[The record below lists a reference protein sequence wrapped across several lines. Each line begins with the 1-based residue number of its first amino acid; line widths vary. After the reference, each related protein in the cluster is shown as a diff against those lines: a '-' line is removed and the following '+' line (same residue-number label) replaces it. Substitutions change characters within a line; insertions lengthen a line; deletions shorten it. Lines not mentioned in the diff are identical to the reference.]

1 MRTPPGASV
10 PGRRCYA
17 AASHCASTQGEDMD
31 PYSPHVA
38 DRPLIEADLGE
49 NGGQVAFASVEE
61 AREWIEREIDAWEQF
76 QGRLLD
82 PPILAS
88 HFGISDPIERNV
100 LEHVL
105 ERQLKLPLEIRDS
118 LAEVPPAG
126 VGDQSGAVQRI
137 QEIQA
142 LFQRYADH
150 HSLYSKSEVGK
161 EVTLFSP
168 PGHGPLMVVG
178 RLAGILGIPVEEIAR
193 LLVPDKESPL
203 ERNRFVL
210 IWSGY
215 AAGMML
221 DAVRRSDFEKH
232 LTRLREGLRTVDDMV
247 AEAKH
252 RSTEVVGFCKSAEDE
267 FRTFRKS
274 AEDEW
279 TGLRTTF
286 EEQLRLEAPATYWR
300 DQARRTFAFSMWALA
315 VFAVLAAAVIGSVV
329 SYGPDFLGRL
339 AAIENIGNVTTLAVI
354 SLPAFTVLWGLRH
367 VARMFVTNLER
378 SSDAKMRET
387 MTTTFLALSKEGSVD
402 VGAKERLMVL
412 EALFRQPAPAGT
424 DDGRFGGALEV
435 LTRPDSKG

>member
-1 MRTPPGASV
+1 
-10 PGRRCYA
+10 
-17 AASHCASTQGEDMD
+17 MD
-31 PYSPHVA
+31 PDSPHVA
-38 DRPLIEADLGE
+38 GRPLIKADLGE
-49 NGGQVAFASVEE
+49 NGGPVAFASVEE
-61 AREWIEREIDAWEQF
+61 ARGWIDREIDAWEQF
-76 QGRLLD
+76 RGRLLD
-82 PPILAS
+82 PPIPGL

-118 LAEVPPAG
+118 LAKVPP
-126 VGDQSGAVQRI
+126 VGGGDRSEAVERI
-137 QEIQA
+137 REIQA
-142 LFQRYADH
+142 LFQRYADY
-150 HSLYSKSEVGK
+150 HSLYSMSEVGK
-161 EVTLFSP
+161 EVALFPSP
-168 PGHGPLMVVG
+168 RQVPLMVVG
-178 RLAGILGIPVEEIAR
+178 RLAGILGLPVEEIAR
-193 LLVPDKESPL
+193 LLVSDGKNLL

-221 DAVRRSDFEKH
+221 DAVRRFDFEKH
-232 LTRLREGLRTVDDMV
+232 LTLSLQGLRTVDDMV
-247 AEAKH
+247 AEAE
-252 RSTEVVGFCKSAEDE
+252 RRRFEVAEFCKSAEDE
-267 FRTFRKS
+267 FGTFRES
-274 AEDEW
+274 AEEKW

-300 DQARRTFAFSMWALA
+300 DQARRTFVAAMGALA

-367 VARMFVTNLER
+367 VARLFVTNLER

-387 MTTTFLALSKEGSVD
+387 MTTTFLALSKEGAVE

-412 EALFRQPAPAGT
+412 EALFRQPVPAGA